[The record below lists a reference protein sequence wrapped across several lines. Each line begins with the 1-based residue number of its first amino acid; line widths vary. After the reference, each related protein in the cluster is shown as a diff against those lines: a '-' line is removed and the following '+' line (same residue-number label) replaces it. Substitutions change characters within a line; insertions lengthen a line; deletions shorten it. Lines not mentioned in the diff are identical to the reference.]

1 MHSIVPLRSDV
12 FKHVVATTYSV
23 YTEGFT
29 ALHVGLI
36 RAALYDSNAQT
47 DLIEMLVWLELLYTT
62 AMHREI

>member
-1 MHSIVPLRSDV
+1 MHSIVPLWSDV

-23 YTEGFT
+23 FT

-47 DLIEMLVWLELLYTT
+47 DLIEMLV
-62 AMHREI
+62 